1 MAYELNEAGKFRANP
16 LANSEN
22 ATRLVDRTTPG
33 TAGTDSGTVALAGKA
48 SIQGIKYAGKD
59 GVTRFVPLSR
69 EDPLTQ
75 ERVPY
80 SISAASTP
88 AEIQEHLFKLTD
100 REEVDGILSVVQNGT
115 TATSVDIEH
124 TGSGTISA
132 IVVDGA
138 DEALSRVG
146 VAGAEGVG
154 IATVSPE
161 AEDTTASKAAA
172 ELAGQYGIDISKI
185 KGTGADGSV
194 KKSDVQAVIDQ
205 NK

>member
-1 MAYELNEAGKFRANP
+1 MAFKLNNAGKFHANP
-16 LANSEN
+16 AANSEN
-22 ATRLVDRTTPG
+22 ATRLVDRDNPG
-33 TAGTDSGTVALAGKA
+33 TAGTDSGTVALAGKS
-48 SIQGIKYAGKD
+48 SIHGIKYAGKD
-59 GVTRFVPLSR
+59 GVTRFVPFSR

-75 ERVPY
+75 ERIEY

-88 AEIQEHLFKLTD
+88 ERIQEVVHELID
-100 REEVDGILSVVQNGT
+100 REEVDSIVSVVQNSG
-115 TATSVDIEH
+115 TATSIDVEH

-138 DEALSRVG
+138 DSILSRVG

-154 IATVSPE
+154 IAAVSAE
-161 AEDTTASKAAA
+161 AEETTATKAAA
-172 ELAGQYGIDISKI
+172 ELAGQHGIDISKV
-185 KGTGADGSV
+185 KGTGTDGSV